1 VLGQYEEAIA
11 IYMKILQKQPDQVLA
26 RLGLAATLILAG
38 REDEARTQAAELLR
52 IDPKFSLERFA
63 KTLTYKN
70 QAEID
75 RCVEALRKAGLK

>member
-1 VLGQYEEAIA
+1 
-11 IYMKILQKQPDQVLA
+11 M
-26 RLGLAATLILAG
+26 LAG

-70 QAEID
+70 QTEID
-75 RCVEALRKAGLK
+75 RYIGALRKAGLK

>member
-1 VLGQYEEAIA
+1 
-11 IYMKILQKQPDQVLA
+11 MLA
-26 RLGLAATLILAG
+26 HLGLAATLMLAG
-38 REDEARTQAAELLR
+38 REDEARKQAAELLR

-75 RCVEALRKAGLK
+75 RYIGALRKAGLK